1 MPYAGGELGGI
12 TVDSVGQRIY
22 WGDFG
27 NGSFFSANLDGTNV
41 TALLPGESAYSL
53 TYDDGYLFW
62 HDGNNV
68 YRYLVGTGPVQT
80 LVTGCPVGQINV
92 DGVNNQLYWG
102 DCSGTF
108 SRMNYNSTNQQV
120 LLFEIEVKGLVLTSQ
135 LYFSR
140 LETQDSL
147 YRADLDGNSQQLLL
161 ESIDIKELAI
171 DVSNNGIFW
180 ASPYDGQVYR
190 ANLDGSG
197 AAPFISTGGNG
208 PNSLTIYVNT
218 Q

>member
-12 TVDSVGQRIY
+12 TVDAFGQRVY
-22 WGDFG
+22 WADFG

-62 HDGNNV
+62 HDGASV
-68 YRYLVGTGPVQT
+68 KRYLVGTGPVQT

-102 DCSGTF
+102 DCSGTL
-108 SRMNYNSTNQQV
+108 SRMNYNSTNPQV
-120 LLFEIEVKGLVLTSQ
+120 LLFEMGLKGLALTSQ
-135 LYFSR
+135 LYHAESSSPD
-140 LETQDSL
+140 LL
-147 YRADLDGNSQQLLL
+147 YRSNLDATGEQLLL
-161 ESIDIKELAI
+161 TSIDIKELAI
-171 DVSNNGIFW
+171 DVSNNSIFW
-180 ASPYDGQVYR
+180 ASPYDSQVYR

-197 AAPFISTGGNG
+197 ATPFISTGGNG
-208 PNSLTIYVNT
+208 PNNLAIYIST

>member
-1 MPYAGGELGGI
+1 MPYAGGELGGL
-12 TVDSVGQRIY
+12 TVDPFSQRLY
-22 WGDFG
+22 WSDFG
-27 NGSFFSANLDGTNV
+27 NGSFFSANLDGTDV
-41 TALLPGESAYSL
+41 TALLPGESAQSL
-53 TYDDGYLFW
+53 AYDDGYLFW
-62 HDGNNV
+62 HNGADV
-68 YRYLVGTGPVQT
+68 KRYLLGTGPVQT
-80 LVTGCPVGQINV
+80 LVTGCPGGQLNV
-92 DGVNNQLYWG
+92 DAANNQLYWG
-102 DCSGTF
+102 DCSGTL

-120 LLFEIEVKGLVLTSQ
+120 LIFEIEVKGLALTNQ

-140 LETQDSL
+140 FGFPDSL
-147 YRADLDGNSQQLLL
+147 YRANLDGSAQQFLL

-171 DVSNNGIFW
+171 DAGNNRIFW

-208 PNSLTIYVNT
+208 PNSLAIYINT

>member
-1 MPYAGGELGGI
+1 MPYAGGELGGL
-12 TVDSVGQRIY
+12 TVDPFGQRLY
-22 WGDFG
+22 WSDFG
-27 NGSFFSANLDGTNV
+27 NGSFFSANLDGTDV
-41 TALLPGESAYSL
+41 TALLPGESAQSL
-53 TYDDGYLFW
+53 AYDDGYLFW
-62 HDGNNV
+62 HNGTDV
-68 YRYLVGTGPVQT
+68 KRYLLGTGPVQT
-80 LVTGCPVGQINV
+80 LVTGCPGGQINV
-92 DGVNNQLYWG
+92 DAANNQLYWG
-102 DCSGTF
+102 DCSGTL

-120 LLFEIEVKGLVLTSQ
+120 LIFEIEVKGLALTNQ

-140 LETQDSL
+140 FGFPDSL
-147 YRADLDGNSQQLLL
+147 YRANLDGSAQQFLL

-171 DVSNNGIFW
+171 DAGNNRIFW

-208 PNSLTIYVNT
+208 PNSLAIYINT